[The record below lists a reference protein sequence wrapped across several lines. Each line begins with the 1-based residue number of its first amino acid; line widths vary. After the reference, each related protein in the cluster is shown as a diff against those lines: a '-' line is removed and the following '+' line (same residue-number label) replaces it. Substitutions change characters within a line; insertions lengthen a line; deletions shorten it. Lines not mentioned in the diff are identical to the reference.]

1 VVQYLFKQ
9 FIEDTQDKTV
19 KYVGLSQ
26 ANGYAMSDPLKK
38 MVEQSGFNEV
48 TVAFTTPVISTHTG
62 IGAIGFMYLAE

>member
-9 FIEDTQDKTV
+9 FIEDTVGKTV

-38 MVEQSGFNEV
+38 MVEQSGFNDV

-62 IGAIGFMYLAE
+62 IGAIGFMYMAE